1 MILITIILLFLGF
14 MFYAP
19 NPINVPVNEP
29 TRIYE
34 YEEGFKEKNQKE
46 KKEEPK
52 IIEPEPNSG
61 LPEELPQEYDHI
73 KPIKP
78 MNIYTISNYPII
90 LVLTGTTCPH
100 CHNYKPILEE
110 VLAEHNL
117 MAYEVDMWAL
127 TESEKAEMTKIV
139 GKVDGVPTTIILNQ
153 NEVVD
158 KRTGS
163 LQKSLIEELL
173 KTNGFIN

>member
-1 MILITIILLFLGF
+1 MILITIILLFLGLV
-14 MFYAP
+14 FYMP
-19 NPINVPVNEP
+19 YSSRPVEVRP
-29 TRIYE
+29 DRIYE
-34 YEEGFKEKNQKE
+34 YEERV
-46 KKEEPK
+46 KEENENEKEEEPT
-52 IIEPEPNSG
+52 IIEPEPAPG

-78 MNIYTISNYPII
+78 MNINTISNYPII

-127 TESEKAEMTKIV
+127 TESEKAELLRETASACS
-139 GKVDGVPTTIILNQ
+139 GK
-153 NEVVD
+153 
-158 KRTGS
+158 
-163 LQKSLIEELL
+163 
-173 KTNGFIN
+173 

>member
-73 KPIKP
+73 
-78 MNIYTISNYPII
+78 NYIY
-90 LVLTGTTCPH
+90 
-100 CHNYKPILEE
+100 
-110 VLAEHNL
+110 
-117 MAYEVDMWAL
+117 
-127 TESEKAEMTKIV
+127 
-139 GKVDGVPTTIILNQ
+139 
-153 NEVVD
+153 
-158 KRTGS
+158 
-163 LQKSLIEELL
+163 
-173 KTNGFIN
+173 